1 MVEILKES
9 ETISKIEKYYNLK
22 TFSKLLSHISF
33 SNSNQNALLLPKT
46 KPTKMFSKKKDGI
59 ARNRSDTD
67 ELGLD
72 FSDLDEVCYDIYLC
86 FSQFSI
92 L

>member
-1 MVEILKES
+1 
-9 ETISKIEKYYNLK
+9 
-22 TFSKLLSHISF
+22 
-33 SNSNQNALLLPKT
+33 
-46 KPTKMFSKKKDGI
+46 MFSKKKDGI